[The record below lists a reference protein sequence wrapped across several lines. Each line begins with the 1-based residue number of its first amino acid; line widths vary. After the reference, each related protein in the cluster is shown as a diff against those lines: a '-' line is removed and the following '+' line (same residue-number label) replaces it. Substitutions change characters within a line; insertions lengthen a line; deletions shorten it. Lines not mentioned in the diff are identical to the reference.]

1 MRVADGLEADEGL
14 DLALDL
20 MPERDARRSK
30 GGAPSDREAV
40 ALARVEGETG
50 QRDVV
55 EERLGLGRK
64 PAQPHRRDTPKCP
77 GRAAVEVLRA
87 SRLRPSARDA
97 G

>member
-50 QRDVV
+50 SRTWWKSA
-55 EERLGLGRK
+55 LILAGS
-64 PAQPHRRDTPKCP
+64 QPNRIGVT
-77 GRAAVEVLRA
+77 
-87 SRLRPSARDA
+87 RPSAR
-97 G
+97 GVRQWKC